1 MKTLL
6 CLCLLAAAC
15 GGSDK
20 PGNVR
25 AAATAA
31 GVEVSWD
38 AVFGAAS
45 YTVQLVDFDSG
56 PVGDAVVV
64 RGTHVTLPGTAAG
77 VWVDAMPGSRAMAAV
92 TAGSGGGSAAT
103 WQLFGPA
110 DFKGGTLTASFPEL
124 QAGERLGV
132 LLIHSG
138 GADNTQATVEMS
150 GVANAAAAKALTL
163 SRSAAM
169 PVHSQHD
176 AVRAAQALEVSQT
189 LAAPEPVADADKRG
203 FCVVQGLDFS
213 RRVRKPATR
222 ALRTDHADFFIDDE
236 DAAHYS
242 PDFISQLGT
251 AYESNV
257 WPADTTAFGFPTD
270 VDGNGRIIILLT
282 HELGAHLNGGWLIG
296 YFGNADLTNA
306 RDDSAACSGNGSNH
320 GEIVYLNDVQ
330 NGMANGWSA
339 GDLSA
344 TVYPETLAHEIQHLL
359 NLTHRCIEK
368 KCDGPQETW
377 LNEGLS
383 KVAEDLAGYGWN
395 SSIGRGEGA
404 RYLSRTGNDAALR
417 GYDGRS
423 LTVWEGD
430 PIGSYQGVHSF
441 VRYFADR
448 LGVSVATHLALGAD
462 VETTLQR
469 PWPRA
474 MAEWASAL
482 LLSNEAG
489 APFSYSGDG
498 WSPLHERL
506 RELDTRAPGTASL
519 RKDGIAAFLSGA
531 GQGAPAKV
539 IVRAADATWVV
550 VVRTSAPL

>member
-1 MKTLL
+1 VKNLL
-6 CLCLLAAAC
+6 CLCVLAAAC

-25 AAATAA
+25 AAVGAA

-38 AVFGAAS
+38 GVFGAAS
-45 YTVQLVDFDSG
+45 YKVQLVDFDSG
-56 PVGDAVVV
+56 PVGQAIVV
-64 RGTHVTLPGTAAG
+64 RGTHVTLPGTASG
-77 VWVDAMPGSRAMAAV
+77 VWVDALPGSRAMAAV

-110 DFKGGTLTASFPEL
+110 DFKGGQLTASFPEL
-124 QAGERLGV
+124 QPGERLGV
-132 LLIHSG
+132 LLLHAG
-138 GADNTQATVEMS
+138 GADNAQASVEVS
-150 GVANAAAAKALTL
+150 GVADAAASKALTL
-163 SRSAAM
+163 SPRLAA
-169 PVHSQHD
+169 PLHSQHD
-176 AVRAAQALEVSQT
+176 AIRAAQALEVHA
-189 LAAPEPVADADKRG
+189 LAAPEPLADGGQRG

-213 RRVRKPATR
+213 HRVRKPATR
-222 ALRTDHADFFIDDE
+222 ALRTDHADFFIDDD

-242 PDFISQLGT
+242 PDFISQLGA
-251 AYESNV
+251 AYEDNV
-257 WPADTTAFGFPTD
+257 WPADTKAFGFPTD
-270 VDGNGRIIILLT
+270 VDGNGRIIVLLT

-306 RDDSAACSGNGSNH
+306 RDDSAACTGNGSNH

-330 NGMANGWSA
+330 NGAANGWNA
-339 GDLSA
+339 TELSA
-344 TVYPETLAHEIQHLL
+344 SIYPETLAHEIQHLL

-368 KCDGPQETW
+368 SCDGPQPAW

-404 RYLSRTGNDAALR
+404 RYLSRTAGDAALR

-441 VRYFADR
+441 VRFFADK
-448 LGVSVATHLALGAD
+448 LGTGVATQLALGAE
-462 VETTLQR
+462 VEATLRR

-482 LLSNEAG
+482 LLSNEPG

-506 RELDTRAPGTASL
+506 REMDTRTPGTATL
-519 RKDGIAAFLSGA
+519 REDGIAAFLSGA
-531 GQGAPAKV
+531 GQGAAAQV
-539 IVRAADATWVV
+539 TVRAADTWVA
-550 VVRTSAPL
+550 VVRTSAL